1 MHEKYQTCEKISH
14 PIGHVAD
21 KDGAQSRFLPRSE
34 TGDAAFPGALA
45 SRAIRH
51 YAACWIPTR

>member
-1 MHEKYQTCEKISH
+1 MHEKYQACEKISH
-14 PIGHVAD
+14 PIDHMAD

-34 TGDAAFPGALA
+34 TGDIAFPGALA

-51 YAACWIPTR
+51 YAAC